1 MQVTR
6 RFVRTSAL
14 NIAYEQTGPDSGRP
28 ILLLHGFPYDVREY
42 DGVRDQ
48 IAGGDWRIIVPYL
61 RGFGEDDRV
70 TPPLASEGQEHLFTG
85 YYERRVVPKVG
96 HCPPAEKP
104 DEVRRAIEDVL
115 DCPGCVPAIPSEGV
129 RA

>member
-14 NIAYEQTGPDSGRP
+14 NIAYEQTRSDSGSP

-48 IAGGDWRIIVPYL
+48 IAGGDWRIIVPCL
-61 RGFGEDDRV
+61 RGFG
-70 TPPLASEGQEHLFTG
+70 
-85 YYERRVVPKVG
+85 
-96 HCPPAEKP
+96 
-104 DEVRRAIEDVL
+104 VRRAIEDVL
-115 DCPGCVPAIPSEGV
+115 DWPECALASPSEGV